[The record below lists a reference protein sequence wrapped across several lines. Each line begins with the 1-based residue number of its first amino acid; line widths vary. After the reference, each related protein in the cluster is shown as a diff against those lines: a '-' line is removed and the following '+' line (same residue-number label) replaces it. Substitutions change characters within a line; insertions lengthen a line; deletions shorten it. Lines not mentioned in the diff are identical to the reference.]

1 MKKIVFLTLIVFG
14 FGNVYAFD
22 SNSYCREVADIAGG
36 SYQIEKVCLEQE
48 RKAQSNI
55 SSMSVPSRIENYCKE
70 ISEISGGSYVIM
82 EACIQ
87 QEIKAKN
94 SL

>member
-1 MKKIVFLTLIVFG
+1 MKKVVFSTLVIFG
-14 FGNVYAFD
+14 FGNAYAFD
-22 SNSYCREVADIAGG
+22 TNSYCSQVADAVGG
-36 SYQIEKVCLEQE
+36 SYQIEKACRDQE
-48 RKAQSNI
+48 HKAQSNI
-55 SSMSVPSRIENYCKE
+55 SSMSVPSRIENYCRE
-70 ISEISGGSYVIM
+70 VAQSIGGSYVIM